1 MLMKLRNL
9 CALPLAAALVAGC
22 GQKPGGAPATQANGA
37 KTLKVALLIAGPPSD
52 HGWNGLAHDAV
63 QKLKADTGATVTE
76 QQTKSKGEIEAALR
90 NFASQ
95 GYDLVIAHGNEYGE
109 PALAVAKDF
118 PKVHFVIS
126 SGRVKAPNVTS
137 LIYKLEDATYV
148 LGVLAANMSK
158 TGKAACVGG
167 MEFPPVAST
176 FYGFEQGAHA
186 AKPGFKVTTAYL
198 NSWDDTA
205 AGKQQAATLINQGN
219 DFIFHNADAAGLG
232 VFQAVDDARK
242 AGTDVWALGS
252 NADQS
257 AINPGVILASAVLD
271 PSAPLEEIVK
281 EVQANT
287 FQGKNRLITMQNGG
301 VTVAF
306 NPALKD
312 KIPAGVMK
320 MVEDAEAR
328 IKSGALV
335 VKQSG

>member
-1 MLMKLRNL
+1 MKIWKYA
-9 CALPLAAALVAGC
+9 ALGLAAALAAGC
-22 GQKPGGAPATQANGA
+22 GQKQPGQPATNVGGE
-37 KTLKVALLIAGPPSD
+37 KPLKVALLVAGPVSD

-63 QKLKADTGATVTE
+63 QKLAKDTGATVTE
-76 QQTKSKGEIEAALR
+76 QQTNSKGEIEAALR
-90 NFASQ
+90 QFAAN
-95 GYDLVIAHGNEYGE
+95 GTDLIVAHGNEYGQ
-109 PALAVAKDF
+109 PAMSVAKEF
-118 PKVHFVIS
+118 PKTHFVIS
-126 SGRVKAPNVTS
+126 SGRVEAPNVTS
-137 LIYKLEDATYV
+137 LVYKLEDATYV
-148 LGVLAANMSK
+148 LGVLAAEMSH

-242 AGTDVWALGS
+242 AGKDVWALGS

-257 AINPGVILASAVLD
+257 AINPKVILASAVLD
-271 PSAPLEEIVK
+271 PSAPLEAIVK
-281 EVQANT
+281 EIQENR
-287 FQGKNRLITMQNGG
+287 FQGTKRLIDMKNGG
-301 VTVAF
+301 VTVVV
-306 NPALKD
+306 NPALKAQ
-312 KIPAGVMK
+312 IPPAALKAMEEA
-320 MVEDAEAR
+320 EDQIR
-328 IKSGALV
+328 SGAIV

>member
-1 MLMKLRNL
+1 MRIRNL
-9 CALPLAAALVAGC
+9 WAVAVAAALISGC
-22 GQKPGGAPATQANGA
+22 GQKAGNAPAANGTQSGA
-37 KTLKVALLIAGPPSD
+37 KPLQVALLIAGPPSD

-63 QKLKADTGATVTE
+63 QKLAADTGAVVTE

-90 NFASQ
+90 NFASK
-95 GYDLVIAHGNEYGE
+95 GFDLIVAHGNEYGQ

-126 SGRVKAPNVTS
+126 SGRVEAPNVTS

-148 LGVLAANMSK
+148 LGVLAADMSK

-242 AGTDVWALGS
+242 AGKDVWALGS
-252 NADQS
+252 NADQT
-257 AINPGVILASAVLD
+257 AINPKVILASAVLD
-271 PSAPLEEIVK
+271 PTAPLEEIVK
-281 EVQANT
+281 EIQDGT
-287 FQGKNRLITMQNGG
+287 FKGMKRMINMQNGG
-301 VTVAF
+301 VTVVI

-312 KIPAGVMK
+312 QIPPAALK
-320 MVEDAEAR
+320 AVEDAEAK
-328 IKSGALV
+328 IKSGDIV

>member
-1 MLMKLRNL
+1 MRFWKA
-9 CALPLAAALVAGC
+9 CAVAGAAALIAGC
-22 GQKPGGAPATQANGA
+22 GQKQGATPETGATNGQ
-37 KTLKVALLIAGPPSD
+37 KPLKVALLIAGPPSD

-63 QKLKADTGATVTE
+63 QKLAKDTGAQVTE
-76 QQTKSKGEIEAALR
+76 QQTKSKGDIEAALR
-90 NFASQ
+90 QFAAS
-95 GYDLVIAHGNEYGE
+95 GTDLIVAHGNEYGQ
-109 PALAVAKDF
+109 PALNVAKDF

-126 SGRVKAPNVTS
+126 SGRVEAPNVTS

-148 LGVLAANMSK
+148 LGVLAAHMSK

-176 FYGFEQGAHA
+176 FFGFEQGAHA
-186 AKPGFKVTTAYL
+186 TKPGFKVTTAYL

-205 AGKQQAATLINQGN
+205 AGKQQTATLINQGN

-242 AGTDVWALGS
+242 AGKDVWALGS

-257 AINPGVILASAVLD
+257 AINPKVILASAVLD

-281 EVQANT
+281 EIQDGT
-287 FQGKNRLITMQNGG
+287 FKGTKRMINMQNGG
-301 VTVAF
+301 VTVVF
-306 NPALKD
+306 NPALKGQ
-312 KIPAGVMK
+312 IPADVMK
-320 MVEDAEAR
+320 DVEETEAK
-328 IKSGALV
+328 IKSGAIV

>member
-1 MLMKLRNL
+1 MNLRYL
-9 CALPLAAALVAGC
+9 CALPLVAAALLSGC
-22 GQKPGGAPATQANGA
+22 GQKQANAPAGNANGE
-37 KTLKVALLIAGPPSD
+37 KPLKVALLIAGPPSD

-63 QKLKADTGATVTE
+63 QKLARDTGAQVTE

-90 NFASQ
+90 QFASN
-95 GYDLVIAHGNEYGE
+95 GTDLIVAHGNEYGQ
-109 PALAVAKDF
+109 PALAVAKEF
-118 PKVHFVIS
+118 PNVHFVVS
-126 SGRVKAPNVTS
+126 SGRVEAPNVTS

-148 LGVLAANMSK
+148 LGVLAARMSE
-158 TGKAACVGG
+158 TGKAACIGG

-186 AKPGFKVTTAYL
+186 TKPGFAVTTAYL

-242 AGTDVWALGS
+242 AGKDVWALGS

-257 AINPGVILASAVLD
+257 AINKDVILASAVLD
-271 PSAPLEEIVK
+271 PTAPLEEIVK
-281 EVQANT
+281 EIQEDR
-287 FQGKNRLITMQNGG
+287 FQGTKRLITMQNGG

-312 KIPAGVMK
+312 QIPADVMK
-320 MVEDAEAR
+320 DLEEVEAK

>member
-1 MLMKLRNL
+1 
-9 CALPLAAALVAGC
+9 
-22 GQKPGGAPATQANGA
+22 
-37 KTLKVALLIAGPPSD
+37 
-52 HGWNGLAHDAV
+52 V
-63 QKLKADTGATVTE
+63 QKLAKDTGATVTE

-90 NFASQ
+90 QFATS
-95 GYDLVIAHGNEYGE
+95 GYDLIVAHGNEYGQ
-109 PALAVAKDF
+109 PALSVAKDF

-126 SGRVKAPNVTS
+126 SGRVEAPNVTS

-148 LGVLAANMSK
+148 LGVLAADMSK

-232 VFQAVDDARK
+232 AFQAVDDARK
-242 AGTDVWALGS
+242 AGKEVWALGS

-257 AINPGVILASAVLD
+257 AINPAVILASAVLD
-271 PSAPLEEIVK
+271 PTAPLEEIAK
-281 EVQANT
+281 EIRDGK
-287 FQGKNRLITMQNGG
+287 FQGTKRLITMQNGG

-312 KIPAGVMK
+312 KIPADVMK
-320 MVEDAEAR
+320 KVEETEAK